1 MNSTASLI
9 QRNANFATHRFT
21 PGLRMVPSSKTI
33 IVACVDP
40 RVDPSNILE
49 LELGEAAV
57 IRNVG
62 GRVTPTLLQELDML
76 RSVTRAA
83 GGDLGPGW
91 QLIIMHHTDCG
102 ITRLTRSPEQLAAYF
117 QVDEDSVQSKAIND
131 PRAAVAVD
139 VATLKTA
146 SSLSRELVVSGLVY
160 DVTTGLAET
169 VVTPSHLGH

>member
-1 MNSTASLI
+1 
-9 QRNANFATHRFT
+9 
-21 PGLRMVPSSKTI
+21 MVPSSKTI